1 MKQYGRIHSGF
12 VVVQRKLDKP
22 FESVMYRQGGTNE
35 KKKNSYQAEEKVA
48 ILKRHLVDGESV
60 SSICESLKLQ
70 PSQFYSWQKQ
80 FFENG
85 ASAFKQTPNKAS
97 CKTSEQKQ
105 IEQLESKLI

>member
-1 MKQYGRIHSGF
+1 MKKR
-12 VVVQRKLDKP
+12 RK
-22 FESVMYRQGGTNE
+22 N
-35 KKKNSYQAEEKVA
+35 YQAEEKVA

-85 ASAFKQTPNKAS
+85 ASAFKQTTQKKAS
-97 CKTSEQKQ
+97 SKTSEQKQ
-105 IEQLESKLI
+105 IEQLESKLTKKNEVLSELLEEHIQLKKELGEL

>member
-1 MKQYGRIHSGF
+1 MKKR
-12 VVVQRKLDKP
+12 RK
-22 FESVMYRQGGTNE
+22 N
-35 KKKNSYQAEEKVA
+35 YQAEEKVA

-85 ASAFKQTPNKAS
+85 ASAFKQTHKIAS
-97 CKTSEQKQ
+97 SKTSEQKQ
-105 IEQLESKLI
+105 IEQLESKLTKKNEVLSELLEEHIQLKKELGEL

>member
-1 MKQYGRIHSGF
+1 MKKR
-12 VVVQRKLDKP
+12 RK
-22 FESVMYRQGGTNE
+22 N
-35 KKKNSYQAEEKVA
+35 YQAEEKVA

-85 ASAFKQTPNKAS
+85 ASAFEQTTKKGS

-105 IEQLESKLI
+105 IEQLESKLTKKNEVLSELLEEHIQLKKEIGEL

>member
-1 MKQYGRIHSGF
+1 MKKR
-12 VVVQRKLDKP
+12 RK
-22 FESVMYRQGGTNE
+22 N
-35 KKKNSYQAEEKVA
+35 YQAEEKVA

-85 ASAFKQTPNKAS
+85 ASAFKQT
-97 CKTSEQKQ
+97 QKRKHPARHQ
-105 IEQLESKLI
+105 SKSRLSSWNRN

>member
-1 MKQYGRIHSGF
+1 MKKR
-12 VVVQRKLDKP
+12 RK
-22 FESVMYRQGGTNE
+22 N
-35 KKKNSYQAEEKVA
+35 YQAEEKVA

-85 ASAFKQTPNKAS
+85 ASAFKQTPKKES

-105 IEQLESKLI
+105 IEQLESKLTKKNEVLSELLEEHIQLKKELGEL